1 MSSSVAQTNAVAP
14 DSITP
19 NPKNPRLYFNDERL
33 DQLRTSLQEVGV
45 LVPLIVYEDP
55 SAPGQYV
62 LMDGER
68 RWRCALDLGFDSV
81 PVNVIQPPSS
91 VENLLRMFNIHSV
104 REEWSLIAIALS
116 LRELIGMTGEG
127 REGRLAEETGLTR
140 STVRRAKR
148 LLSLPDSEL
157 RLIQEEAHLDRN
169 EQVHREDLYLEVERA
184 ASVLRTAMPE
194 IAAKYTKPEIVRQF
208 IRKREEGSLNAVTD
222 FRDVGKIAKAAS
234 DNLVEESLLVG
245 AAKRLID
252 DVSATPPEVYEEV
265 AAQAVEQNEL
275 ARRIELLTDSLTG
288 YQQRGALTDTLR
300 RQLRRLREQIDRLL
314 GARGSG

>member
-1 MSSSVAQTNAVAP
+1 MTSATTQMATVAP
-14 DSITP
+14 GSITP

-55 SAPGQYV
+55 SASGQYI

-81 PVNVIQPPSS
+81 PVNIIPSPTS

-116 LRELIGMTGEG
+116 LRELIALTGED

-148 LLSLPDSEL
+148 LLALPDSEL

-169 EQVHREDLYLEVERA
+169 EQIHREDLYLEVERA
-184 ASVLRTAMPE
+184 ASVLRAAMPE
-194 IAAKYTKPEIVRQF
+194 ISATYTKPEIVRQF
-208 IRKREEGSLNAVTD
+208 VRKREEGSLNAVTD
-222 FRDVGKIAKAAS
+222 FREVGKLAKAAS
-234 DNLVEESLLVG
+234 EKLVDGPVLVD

-265 AAQAVEQNEL
+265 AAQAVEQSEL
-275 ARRIELLTDSLTG
+275 GRRVELLTESLAG
-288 YQQRGALTDTLR
+288 YQGANTLTAVLS
-300 RQLRRLREQIDRLL
+300 RQLRRLREQIDRLI
-314 GARGSG
+314 GVKGSG